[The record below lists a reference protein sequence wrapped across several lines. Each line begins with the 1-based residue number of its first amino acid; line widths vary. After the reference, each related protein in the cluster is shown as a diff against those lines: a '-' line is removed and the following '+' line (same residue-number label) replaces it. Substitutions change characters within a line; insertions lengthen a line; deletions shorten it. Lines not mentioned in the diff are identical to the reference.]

1 MSDLSNQ
8 KRLAA
13 SVLGCGVNRIWFD
26 PERAGDVEGAI
37 SRDDLRSLITEG
49 VIRARPKAGVSRGRA
64 RERDAKRSYG
74 HRKGAGKRKGASGA
88 RRPGKVQWIQ
98 RIRALRRTM
107 RALRDEGKI
116 DPHLYRIL
124 YRKASGG
131 QFRSVAHLKSQVEIL
146 RGRGK

>member
-13 SVLGCGVNRIWFD
+13 SVLGCGVNRVWFD
-26 PERAGDVEGAI
+26 PGRAADVEGAI
-37 SRDDLRSLITEG
+37 SRDDLRTLITEG
-49 VIRARPKAGVSRGRA
+49 VIRARPKKGVSRGRA

-74 HRKGAGKRKGASGA
+74 HRRGPGKRRGAKGA
-88 RRPGKVQWIQ
+88 RRPGKTQWIQ
-98 RIRALRRTM
+98 RIRAMRKTM
-107 RALRDEGKI
+107 RALRDEGQI

-124 YRKASGG
+124 YRKAAGG
-131 QFRSVAHLKSQVEIL
+131 QFRSVAHLKSQAELL